1 MCRRHV
7 DEQHAEERLQTA
19 FSEVEDVRKEKE
31 EVERRLRRFVF
42 LAHQPLI
49 WNIDPVMA
57 SVHLGCIEGVGKEGA
72 CPVGRS

>member
-31 EVERRLRRFVF
+31 EVERRLRRFV
-42 LAHQPLI
+42 LI
-49 WNIDPVMA
+49 AYRLLTWNIWIQSWRWCT
-57 SVHLGCIEGVGKEGA
+57 SVVSK
-72 CPVGRS
+72 V